1 MPTNTTTKAAAA
13 KAGARTPTDH
23 KDSVETKQKRLE
35 EFEGAQLLKP
45 LSKVPVWDQF
55 DLQAYL
61 LEALGDARSGSGV
74 EEIDASNLDP
84 KLLPKLGGV
93 VKHVADHFTAEGC
106 HEEFVEFVSGA
117 GAMNRALDLV
127 MAYVGEMGEG

>member
-13 KAGARTPTDH
+13 KAGARTPTDR

-35 EFEGAQLLKP
+35 EYEGAELLKP
-45 LSKVPVWDQF
+45 LSKVPVWDQL
-55 DLQAYL
+55 DLQGYL
-61 LEALGDARSGSGV
+61 LEALGDARSVGDI
-74 EEIDASNLDP
+74 EDIDASSIDP

-93 VKHVADHFTAEGC
+93 VKHVADHFTADGK
-106 HEEFVEFVSGA
+106 HEEFVQFVSGPK
-117 GAMNRALDLV
+117 AMDRALDLV

>member
-1 MPTNTTTKAAAA
+1 MPTNTTKTAAA

-35 EFEGAQLLKP
+35 EYEGAQLLKP
-45 LSKVPVWDQF
+45 LSKVPVWDQL
-55 DLQAYL
+55 DLQGYL
-61 LEALGDARSGSGV
+61 LEALGDAGGV
-74 EEIDASNLDP
+74 TDSAEIDASNLDP
-84 KLLPKLGGV
+84 KLLPKLGKV
-93 VKHVADHFTAEGC
+93 VQRVAENFTAEGKY
-106 HEEFVEFVSGA
+106 EEFVQFVSGP

>member
-1 MPTNTTTKAAAA
+1 MPTNTPTKAAAA
-13 KAGARTPTDH
+13 KAGARTPTDR

-35 EFEGAQLLKP
+35 EYEGAKLLKP
-45 LSKVPVWDQF
+45 LSKVPVWDQL

-61 LEALGDARSGSGV
+61 LEALGDARGLDDT
-74 EEIDASNLDP
+74 EEIDASHLDP

-93 VKHVADHFTAEGC
+93 VKHVADHFTADGKQ
-106 HEEFVEFVSGA
+106 EEFVEFVSGA